1 MALLMNRKVV
11 YAFNE
16 MGLRRARSRGRKKK
30 KKKKKKQKKGRKK
43 EGNTSLGR
51 TETQRMLLQYHK
63 NNRKQ
68 KPT

>member
-30 KKKKKKQKKGRKK
+30 KNKKKKQKREEKGSKK
-43 EGNTSLGR
+43 KSP
-51 TETQRMLLQYHK
+51 ET
-63 NNRKQ
+63 
-68 KPT
+68 

>member
-30 KKKKKKQKKGRKK
+30 KNKKKKQKREEKGSKKK
-43 EGNTSLGR
+43 EPRNLKSSLLMQPL
-51 TETQRMLLQYHK
+51 EYIWTQY
-63 NNRKQ
+63 
-68 KPT
+68 